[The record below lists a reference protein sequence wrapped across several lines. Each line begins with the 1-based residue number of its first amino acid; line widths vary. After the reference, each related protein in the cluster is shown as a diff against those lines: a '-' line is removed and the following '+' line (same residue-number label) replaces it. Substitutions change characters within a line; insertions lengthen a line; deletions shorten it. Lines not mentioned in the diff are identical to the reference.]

1 MAPMERKS
9 WRKFLII
16 GASLAVVGASFF
28 LGIGVGYIN
37 RPAVEKV
44 VSVLNQETAK
54 PQEVD
59 FSLFWDVWR
68 RVESNYVDKAK
79 ISREKLVEGAIAGMV
94 RAVGDP
100 YTVFFPP
107 QESKE
112 FREEIKGSF
121 DGIGAEIGIRNSII
135 TVIAPLKDSP
145 AERAG
150 LRAGDKILKIDETV
164 TADLTV
170 EQAVRLIRG
179 ERGTKVKLTVFR
191 GSDNNGEPK
200 EIIITR
206 DAIVIPNIRTSVKPG
221 SVFVLQLSHFSES
234 SPDDFQKAVAE
245 FQNSGTS
252 RLILD
257 LRNNPGGYLAAA
269 VDIASWFLPA
279 GEVVVVEKHSDD
291 SEETYRSRGYAALEK
306 TPAVVLINQ
315 GSASAAEI
323 LAGALRDQR
332 GVKLIGEKTFGK
344 GSVQNLE
351 ELPGG
356 SSLKVTIA
364 KWLTPS
370 GKSINEN
377 GLEPDISVNAT
388 TTPEGSDP
396 VLEKALEL
404 LR

>member
-1 MAPMERKS
+1 MERKS